1 MALKVFIIGSIP
13 ADAGPDMQG
22 HFVAA
27 CEGIGETLA
36 GAGHTLMVN
45 KSKSD
50 AADPHIVRGAAKTTK
65 PTIVVHENP
74 DYEAFRETGDQVLAA
89 GVNWRRET
97 VTGPREAVFLRT
109 ISQADVVVAIGG
121 KYMTALIG
129 YLAAMLEKPVL
140 PLGRFGGAG
149 AELLESF
156 DRQLRD
162 CLSEK
167 TAGILN
173 APWSAGSGEVLLQAL
188 EDLTARNPFRAK
200 ARIWP
205 VVTLLATIL
214 ATLVGWVSLFV
225 KPDSLTG
232 FLSAATPA
240 VESYRLD
247 IATFVMLGLA
257 VFLGTV
263 LRWMPLFSSS
273 RSAVTSVRQLLLDA
287 SKALI
292 VVFGMIL
299 TYYYGGVLTSGKA
312 PTVASAEDFQRVAI
326 NFSFIGLFAGLLLER
341 AEGLL
346 KEKLESVIKRFG
358 ERT

>member
-1 MALKVFIIGSIP
+1 MALSVFIIGSIP
-13 ADAGPDMQG
+13 ADATQDTIGEFQTT
-22 HFVAA
+22 
-27 CEGIGETLA
+27 CEGIGVALA

-50 AADPHIVRGAAKTTK
+50 AADPYIVRGAGKTAK
-65 PTIVVHENP
+65 PRIVVHENP
-74 DYEAFRETGDQVLAA
+74 DYEAFQDAESKSLVPESSWQ
-89 GVNWRRET
+89 RET

-109 ISQADVVVAIGG
+109 ISQSDVVLVIGG

-140 PLGRFGGAG
+140 PIGRFGGAG

-162 CLSEK
+162 CLNEK
-167 TAGILN
+167 ALGALH
-173 APWSAGSGEVLLQAL
+173 AAWSPAAAETLLQAL
-188 EDLTARNPFRAK
+188 QEITARNPFRTK
-200 ARIWP
+200 ARLWP
-205 VVTLLATIL
+205 VAGLFGAIL
-214 ATLVGWVSLFV
+214 ATFVIWVGLFL
-225 KPDSLTG
+225 KPELLDWI
-232 FLSAATPA
+232 
-240 VESYRLD
+240 RLD
-247 IATFVMLGLA
+247 VATFLMLGLS
-257 VFLGTV
+257 VFLGTI
-263 LRWMPLFSSS
+263 LRWIPTFSNTTST
-273 RSAVTSVRQLLLDA
+273 VTSVRQLLLDS

-292 VVFGMIL
+292 IVFGLIL

-312 PTVASAEDFQRVAI
+312 PTVATTQDFERVAI

-341 AEGLL
+341 AEGLV